1 MILASAQNAA
11 PAANAPKIQAV
22 FDSVE
27 QQEYC
32 RADSKSYV
40 IFLEVKLHLRN
51 VSSDS
56 VIVASGLPDP
66 AGGNLR
72 PLVAQTRVALSI
84 HDAELGHF
92 FGDLNSAIVT
102 RPMMIVPPIPPIID
116 IPHSQDFL
124 AIGAGTES
132 EIHVWSKFVARLG
145 AQQTANQRTATAGS
159 YTVQL
164 VVPLW
169 PNPALE
175 DSDGKIRNP
184 LNESGPPIISAVPT
198 DFFSVELPFKPKAI
212 GCGGFQAPIE

>member
-124 AIGAGTES
+124 AIGAGQNRRFMYGPS
-132 EIHVWSKFVARLG
+132 SL
-145 AQQTANQRTATAGS
+145 
-159 YTVQL
+159 L
-164 VVPLW
+164 
-169 PNPALE
+169 ALE
-175 DSDGKIRNP
+175 HSRLRISVQRLREVIRCS
-184 LNESGPPIISAVPT
+184 LLFHFGRTRRWRTPT
-198 DFFSVELPFKPKAI
+198 AKFGI
-212 GCGGFQAPIE
+212 H